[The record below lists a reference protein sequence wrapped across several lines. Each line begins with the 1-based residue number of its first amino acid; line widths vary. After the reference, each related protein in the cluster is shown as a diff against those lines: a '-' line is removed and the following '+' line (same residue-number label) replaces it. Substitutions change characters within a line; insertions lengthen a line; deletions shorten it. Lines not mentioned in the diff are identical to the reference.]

1 MLNIVSAKEI
11 REMIHISTLFF
22 FFFGTYGGTLCPNWN
37 SLVRT
42 SYLSRWTLNNAWKHF
57 LFIYF
62 DFIKGQKLDIN
73 RSNKVTYILKAYEKN
88 MLSYQYY

>member
-11 REMIHISTLFF
+11 REMIRIPTFF
-22 FFFGTYGGTLCPNWN
+22 FFFLTYGGALCPSWN
-37 SLVRT
+37 FLVRT

-57 LFIYF
+57 FFYF

-73 RSNKVTYILKAYEKN
+73 QSNKVTYILKAYEKN